1 MGCTRSEVID
11 NNKENEDYRL
21 INKMKFNNLQVYSY
35 KKACLLFK
43 KLIAPI
49 FCEENLL
56 KNRINIDLTNTKCPF
71 CNNVLLDQMKVEEI
85 QKFRNKT
92 FKYMYQLNLTIKL
105 IEKDETI
112 DIFENLKKNVE
123 VLNKNKLYEKFF
135 RIKCRN
141 EECRKKFMLLVYEDI
156 TLNEY
161 LKQNKNE
168 KYILDNWENNQNVM
182 EEIKKERNKNF
193 KQKKLENQ
201 WEKYVFEKNKNKFD
215 KLVNLFEDKLKNK
228 EQTKMIEILDE
239 IVCNIPE
246 EMYYENKVKL
256 LTYFKTGVDDLIA
269 ETFKYEIEKN
279 SNEIEEK
286 KQYFSTHNE

>member
-85 QKFRNKT
+85 KKFRNKT

-201 WEKYVFEKNKNKFD
+201 WEKYVFEKNKKKFYE
-215 KLVNLFEDKLKNK
+215 LVDLFEDKLKNK

-239 IVCNIPE
+239 IVCDIPE

-269 ETFKYEIEKN
+269 ETFKFEIEKN